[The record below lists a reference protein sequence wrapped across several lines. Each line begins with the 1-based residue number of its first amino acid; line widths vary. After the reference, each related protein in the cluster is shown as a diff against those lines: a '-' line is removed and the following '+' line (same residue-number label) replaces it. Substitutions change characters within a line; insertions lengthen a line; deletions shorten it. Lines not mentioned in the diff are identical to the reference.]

1 MNPLANLH
9 GKIMPLDEVTIS
21 PLDRGFLFGDD
32 VYEVLRIYNGKPWL
46 EQEHFDR
53 FIRSIDEIG
62 ISIRPSPSGRAV
74 GGEGTFVDMPRM
86 RQRMHE
92 TIQAGGFTEAI
103 VYLQVTRGAAPRKH
117 AFPKDVAPLELLWVQ
132 EYADTYRPLCKTG
145 CGVITFP
152 DLRWHRADIK
162 STNLLGNVLANQAS
176 SEAGCAEALLYL
188 PDGTMTEASH
198 STFFAVKNNQLHT
211 TPLKA
216 NVLASIT
223 RGYTLK
229 LASMANIEVVERE
242 VRREELLDTD
252 ELFLVGTTCEVLPIV
267 TVDGKLVKNGQP
279 GPLTQRLQAIYT
291 ESVRAFLK

>member
-9 GKIMPLDEVTIS
+9 GKITPLDEVTIS
-21 PLDRGFLFGDD
+21 PLDRGFLFGDA
-32 VYEVLRIYNGKPWL
+32 VYEVLRIYHGKPWL

-53 FIRSIDEIG
+53 FDRSLKEIRIAG
-62 ISIRPSPSGRAV
+62 
-74 GGEGTFVDMPRM
+74 VDVARM

-92 TIQAGGFTEAI
+92 TIRAGGFGEAI

-117 AFPKDVAPLELLWVQ
+117 AFPKDIVPLELLWVQ
-132 EYADTYRPLCKTG
+132 EYPDSYRPLCEAG

-162 STNLLGNVLANQAS
+162 STNLLANVLANQAS
-176 SEAGCAEALLYL
+176 SEARCAEALLYL
-188 PDGTMTEASH
+188 PDETMTEASH
-198 STFFAVKNNQLHT
+198 STFFAVQNHRLHT

-216 NVLASIT
+216 NVLPSIT

-229 LASMANIEVVERE
+229 LAQHAGIEVVERFLSRKELAE
-242 VRREELLDTD
+242 VE

-267 TVDGKLVKNGQP
+267 KVDGRAVQSGQP
-279 GPLTQRLQAIYT
+279 GPLTRRLQAIYT

>member
-9 GKIMPLDEVTIS
+9 GKIMPLDQVTIS
-21 PLDRGFLFGDD
+21 PLDRGFLFGDA
-32 VYEVLRIYNGKPWL
+32 VYEVLRVYQGKPWL

-53 FIRSIDEIG
+53 FERSLGEIK
-62 ISIRPSPSGRAV
+62 ISG
-74 GGEGTFVDMPRM
+74 VDMPRM

-92 TIQAGGFTEAI
+92 TIKAGGFTEAM

-132 EYADTYRPLCKTG
+132 EYPDSYRPLCQTG
-145 CGVITFP
+145 CTVITFP

-198 STFFAVKNNQLHT
+198 STFVIVTNNALHT

-216 NVLASIT
+216 NVLPSIT
-223 RGYTLK
+223 RAYTLK
-229 LASMANIEVVERE
+229 LANQANIEVIERN
-242 VRREELLDTD
+242 VRREELLDAD
-252 ELFLVGTTCEVLPIV
+252 EMFLVGTTCEVLPIIA
-267 TVDGKLVKNGQP
+267 VDGKPIKQGQP
-279 GPLTQRLQAIYT
+279 GALTRRLQAIYT
-291 ESVRAFLK
+291 ENVKAFLR